1 MQPYINK
8 IVAWGKR
15 SGLEFNSSKTM
26 AVLFTR
32 KMPKDSDYLKKII
45 INDEQIDFSD
55 EAKYLGVVLDSKLTW
70 NSHIKAKVIKA
81 KRLLFAIKNSIAKT
95 VGPKPSIVRN
105 AFKTLVMPMVSYAC
119 HLFADKL
126 NNVTLQKE
134 LSRLNRIAC
143 LSLGSVPPRTPTATM
158 GILFNLMP
166 LDIEMEKIA
175 IKTYCRI
182 KNKLPRIWD
191 GRPTS
196 GGARVGH
203 LRYWEEKIKK
213 YNIAVNEIDSDQLVM
228 SRTWTR
234 NFEVLTTRDDALD
247 L

>member
-1 MQPYINK
+1 MRRRGFPEHITKWYEHFLHHQ
-8 IVAWGKR
+8 VSTLELDGKFYTR
-15 SGLEFNSSKTM
+15 ELKTGTPQGGCLSPLIWNVNFDPILKKFNSSKTM

-32 KMPKDSDYLKKII
+32 KMPKDSDYLEKII
-45 INDEQIDFSD
+45 INDEQIEFSD

-105 AFKTLVMPMVSYAC
+105 AFKTLVVPMVSYAC

-126 NNVTLQKE
+126 NNITLQKE

-143 LSLGSVPPRTPTATM
+143 LSLGSVPPSTPTATM

-166 LDIEMEKIA
+166 LDI
-175 IKTYCRI
+175 
-182 KNKLPRIWD
+182 
-191 GRPTS
+191 
-196 GGARVGH
+196 
-203 LRYWEEKIKK
+203 
-213 YNIAVNEIDSDQLVM
+213 
-228 SRTWTR
+228 
-234 NFEVLTTRDDALD
+234 
-247 L
+247 

>member
-1 MQPYINK
+1 VNFDSILKKLNKGPVKVIGFADDALFIITGHVPKVMVRRMQPYINK

-32 KMPKDSDYLKKII
+32 KMPKDSDYLEKII

-105 AFKTLVMPMVSYAC
+105 AYKTLVVPMVSYAC

-126 NNVTLQKE
+126 NNIMLQKE

-143 LSLGSVPPRTPTATM
+143 LST
-158 GILFNLMP
+158 
-166 LDIEMEKIA
+166 
-175 IKTYCRI
+175 
-182 KNKLPRIWD
+182 
-191 GRPTS
+191 
-196 GGARVGH
+196 
-203 LRYWEEKIKK
+203 
-213 YNIAVNEIDSDQLVM
+213 
-228 SRTWTR
+228 
-234 NFEVLTTRDDALD
+234 
-247 L
+247 

>member
-1 MQPYINK
+1 
-8 IVAWGKR
+8 
-15 SGLEFNSSKTM
+15 M

-32 KMPKDSDYLKKII
+32 KMPKDSDYLEKII
-45 INDEQIDFSD
+45 INDEQIEFSD

-105 AFKTLVMPMVSYAC
+105 TFKTLVVPMVSYAC

-126 NNVTLQKE
+126 NNITLQKE

-143 LSLGSVPPRTPTATM
+143 LSLGSVPPSTPTATM

-166 LDIEMEKIA
+166 LDIEIERIA

-182 KNKLPRIWD
+182 KNKLPCIWD
-191 GRPTS
+191 GRPT
-196 GGARVGH
+196 GGAVGH
-203 LRYWEEKIKK
+203 GWAISGTGKKKLRI
-213 YNIAVNEIDSDQLVM
+213 ITSLSM
-228 SRTWTR
+228 R
-234 NFEVLTTRDDALD
+234 LTTINRLSRERGRGI
-247 L
+247 LRS

>member
-1 MQPYINK
+1 MVRRMQPYINK

-32 KMPKDSDYLKKII
+32 KMPKDSDYLEKII
-45 INDEQIDFSD
+45 INDKQIEFSD

-105 AFKTLVMPMVSYAC
+105 TFKTLVVPMVSYAC

-126 NNVTLQKE
+126 NNITLQKE

-143 LSLGSVPPRTPTATM
+143 LSLGSVPPSTPTATM

-166 LDIEMEKIA
+166 LDIEIERIA

-182 KNKLPRIWD
+182 KNKLPCIWD
-191 GRPTS
+191 GRPT
-196 GGARVGH
+196 GGAVGQGWAISGTGKKK
-203 LRYWEEKIKK
+203 LRI
-213 YNIAVNEIDSDQLVM
+213 ITSLSM
-228 SRTWTR
+228 R
-234 NFEVLTTRDDALD
+234 LTTINRLSRERGRGI
-247 L
+247 LRS